1 MLADLTLKIDRELI
15 ERAEAFSRKTGRSVS
30 DLIAEYLQRLPESE
44 SSREPGAATPV
55 VSSLRGVLRES
66 GLTEEDYRRHLEER
80 HR

>member
-30 DLIAEYLQRLPESE
+30 DLIAEYLQKLPE
-44 SSREPGAATPV
+44 SSREPAPTTPI

>member
-1 MLADLTLKIDRELI
+1 MLADLTLKLDRELI

-30 DLIAEYLQRLPESE
+30 DLIAEYLQRLPEP
-44 SSREPGAATPV
+44 SREPGTTPI

>member
-30 DLIAEYLQRLPESE
+30 DLIAEYLQRLPES
-44 SSREPGAATPV
+44 SREPEVATPI

>member
-30 DLIAEYLQRLPESE
+30 DLIAEYLQKLPE
-44 SSREPGAATPV
+44 SSREPAPASI

>member
-30 DLIAEYLQRLPESE
+30 DLIAEYLQRLPES
-44 SSREPGAATPV
+44 SREPGTATPI
-55 VSSLRGVLRES
+55 VSSLRGILRES
-66 GLTEEDYRRHLEER
+66 GFTEEDYRRHLEER

>member
-30 DLIAEYLQRLPESE
+30 DLIAEYLQRLPES
-44 SSREPGAATPV
+44 SREPEAATPI

>member
-1 MLADLTLKIDRELI
+1 MLADLTLKLDRDLI

-30 DLIAEYLQRLPESE
+30 DLIAEYLQRLPEP
-44 SSREPGAATPV
+44 SREPAAATPI

>member
-1 MLADLTLKIDRELI
+1 MLADLTLKLDRELI

-30 DLIAEYLQRLPESE
+30 DLIAEYIQRLPEPA
-44 SSREPGAATPV
+44 RETVAATPI